1 MTLNKKQLIEIIT
14 EELLHRMQELLLP
27 SSLVVTGIA
36 DTPDEV
42 RQGIQIERSDLHTTH
57 EEADIILPHQFVQ
70 FASNTKKILKV
81 ISNNPDVLVLITYH
95 YHALNFL
102 HH

>member
-70 FASNTKKILKV
+70 FAFNTKKILK
-81 ISNNPDVLVLITYH
+81 
-95 YHALNFL
+95 
-102 HH
+102 